1 MATDATGSIGRID
14 ATAYPILDPE
24 NIIGKICP
32 PRHPV
37 FKQTAVMHN
46 FKIPERS
53 SIQKINGSIQQLIL
67 LIDVPLKIMCTEEKF
82 PQFLIKYHR

>member
-1 MATDATGSIGRID
+1 MATDAIGSTGRMEAI
-14 ATAYPILDPE
+14 AYPILAPE

-37 FKQTAVMHN
+37 FKQTAVIHS

-53 SIQKINGSIQQLIL
+53 STQKDKWLHSTTNS
-67 LIDVPLKIMCTEEKF
+67 F
-82 PQFLIKYHR
+82 N

>member
-1 MATDATGSIGRID
+1 MAFVTHSFEIAVVTMATDATGSIGRID

-53 SIQKINGSIQQLIL
+53 SIQKDKWLHSTTNS
-67 LIDVPLKIMCTEEKF
+67 F
-82 PQFLIKYHR
+82 N

>member
-53 SIQKINGSIQQLIL
+53 SIQKDKWLYSTTNS
-67 LIDVPLKIMCTEEKF
+67 F
-82 PQFLIKYHR
+82 N